1 MRHLLENVIYNELKY
16 HVVNI
21 DDMSKLYEDYHN
33 LGQKDI
39 FNKIKYFSDSDL
51 TTWFMSESLVNSI
64 KFFIICTEK
73 EIIGVAKIGIW
84 EEGRISLSFLSVHNQ
99 HKGNNI
105 SKKLC
110 EMVFQYMKENY
121 PGETLHLTGYSV
133 EGWNYLRPS
142 LLRFSKTYNVPI
154 KEKAI
159 EYIEDR
165 TPETYELLQKS
176 KEIISGTENS
186 SRE

>member
-1 MRHLLENVIYNELKY
+1 MKHLLESVIYNTLFY

-21 DDMSKLYEDYHN
+21 DGMSKLYNDYYN
-33 LGQKDI
+33 LGQKNI
-39 FNKIKYFSDSDL
+39 FNKIKYFVDSDL
-51 TTWFMSESLVNSI
+51 SKWFMPESLEKSI
-64 KFFIICTEK
+64 KFFVICTEK
-73 EIIGVAKIGIW
+73 EIIGIAKIGIW
-84 EEGRISLSFLSVHNQ
+84 SEGIISLSFLSVHNG
-99 HKGNNI
+99 HKGKNI

-110 EMVFQYMKENY
+110 DMVFRYMKENY

-159 EYIEDR
+159 EYIED
-165 TPETYELLQKS
+165 TSPETYELLQKS
-176 KEIISGTENS
+176 RVIINGTEN
-186 SRE
+186 